1 MSYLAFL
8 SMSPAMPAYLR
19 PMEDTGRF
27 HRNVVAMWTDAVPG
41 FRLVV
46 RQHIPEWYRCQRPKR
61 TCTCCRS
68 DERVATEG
76 SATRMLV
83 VDDEPNMREILSDVF
98 SDEGMCV
105 DTAADGVAAVSL
117 LEKHSYDAAVVD
129 LKLPDITG
137 IDVIREIRRRNL
149 ATVIIMI
156 TAYSTVETAIE
167 AMKLG
172 AYDYITKPFRVEKL
186 KALLDG
192 ALKGALSRV
201 VAPGGAD
208 GEGFEGVIG
217 RSEQVRHIFEMISDI
232 APTNA
237 TVLVYG
243 ESGTGKELLA
253 RYIHKRSLRA
263 HKPFVQVNC
272 AAIPETLLE
281 SELFGHEKG
290 AFTNAVMRRPGRF
303 ELANGGSIFLDE
315 IGEMSLA
322 MQSKLLRVVQEK
334 EFERVG
340 GTQTIKADVR
350 IIAAT
355 NQNLVRAIREGRF
368 REDLY
373 YRLSVVPLVLPPLRE
388 RVDDIE
394 ELAESFLRRY
404 SEETGKHITGFSTQA
419 IEALKRYNW
428 PGNIRELQNCIERA
442 VILCKGGE
450 IQQKDLYLNHQPVN
464 SVSSADSL
472 RRAVSREYDAAVAEA
487 AVSSDSAASL
497 EELEE
502 KSVFSALAQAQ
513 GDLDEAARILQ
524 VNSDSLAQ
532 MIAKYGLERVRG

>member
-1 MSYLAFL
+1 MA
-8 SMSPAMPAYLR
+8 
-19 PMEDTGRF
+19 T
-27 HRNVVAMWTDAVPG
+27 
-41 FRLVV
+41 
-46 RQHIPEWYRCQRPKR
+46 KR
-61 TCTCCRS
+61 
-68 DERVATEG
+68 
-76 SATRMLV
+76 SAARMLV

-98 SDEGMCV
+98 SDEGMSV

-117 LEKHSYDAAVVD
+117 LDKHSYNAAVVD

-172 AYDYITKPFRVEKL
+172 AYDYITKPFKVDKL
-186 KALLDG
+186 KALVDG
-192 ALKGALSRV
+192 ALKGAHSRV
-201 VAPGGAD
+201 VPPGGVD
-208 GEGFEGVIG
+208 GEGFDGVVG
-217 RSEQVRHIFEMISDI
+217 RSEQIRHIFEMISDI

-263 HKPFVQVNC
+263 HKPFIQVNC

-290 AFTNAVMRRPGRF
+290 AFTNAVTRRPGRF

-355 NQNLVRAIREGRF
+355 NQDLVRAIRDGQF

-373 YRLSVVPLVLPPLRE
+373 YRLSVVPLVLPPLRDRKE
-388 RVDDIE
+388 DIE
-394 ELAESFLRRY
+394 ELAESFLRRF
-404 SEETGKHITGFSTQA
+404 SEEIGKQITGFSMQA
-419 IEALKRYNW
+419 IEALKGYNW

-450 IQQKDLYLNHQPVN
+450 IQQKDLYLSHRPVN
-464 SVSSADSL
+464 SVSSADRL
-472 RRAVSREYDAAVAEA
+472 QHTVSRELDAAIAEA
-487 AVSSDSAASL
+487 ATSSDCAVSL

-502 KSVFSALAQAQ
+502 KSVFRALAQTQ
-513 GDLDEAARILQ
+513 GDLDEVARILA
-524 VNSDSLAQ
+524 VSRDSLAH
-532 MIAKYGLERVRG
+532 MIAKYGLKRVRG

>member
-1 MSYLAFL
+1 M
-8 SMSPAMPAYLR
+8 
-19 PMEDTGRF
+19 
-27 HRNVVAMWTDAVPG
+27 
-41 FRLVV
+41 
-46 RQHIPEWYRCQRPKR
+46 
-61 TCTCCRS
+61 
-68 DERVATEG
+68 
-76 SATRMLV
+76 
-83 VDDEPNMREILSDVF
+83 
-98 SDEGMCV
+98 
-105 DTAADGVAAVSL
+105 
-117 LEKHSYDAAVVD
+117 
-129 LKLPDITG
+129 
-137 IDVIREIRRRNL
+137 
-149 ATVIIMI
+149 
-156 TAYSTVETAIE
+156 
-167 AMKLG
+167 
-172 AYDYITKPFRVEKL
+172 
-186 KALLDG
+186 
-192 ALKGALSRV
+192 
-201 VAPGGAD
+201 
-208 GEGFEGVIG
+208 
-217 RSEQVRHIFEMISDI
+217 
-232 APTNA
+232 
-237 TVLVYG
+237 
-243 ESGTGKELLA
+243 
-253 RYIHKRSLRA
+253 
-263 HKPFVQVNC
+263 
-272 AAIPETLLE
+272 
-281 SELFGHEKG
+281 
-290 AFTNAVMRRPGRF
+290 
-303 ELANGGSIFLDE
+303 DE